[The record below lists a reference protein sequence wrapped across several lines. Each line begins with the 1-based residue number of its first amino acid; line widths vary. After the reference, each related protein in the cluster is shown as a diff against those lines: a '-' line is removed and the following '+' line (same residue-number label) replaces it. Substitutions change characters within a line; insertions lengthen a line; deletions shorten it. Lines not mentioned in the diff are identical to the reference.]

1 MNGGKEKSEE
11 AYELRKFIDRR
22 LRDFRKQNPQIARTF
37 MDFWR
42 ATKHKSPL
50 PQKYKELI
58 QLAIVLYDR
67 CESCIYQHTELC
79 LMAGATREE
88 ILDAVSQAVA
98 IGGGIVYE
106 NLAYVMDALDY
117 FEPIVAARKR

>member
-1 MNGGKEKSEE
+1 MNSENDRPE
-11 AYELRKFIDRR
+11 QAYRRRKFIDRR
-22 LRDFRKQNPQIARTF
+22 LRDFRKQNPEIARTF

-42 ATKHKSPL
+42 ATKHKSQL

-67 CESCIYQHTELC
+67 CESCIYQHIELC
-79 LMAGATREE
+79 LMAGATRFE
-88 ILDAVSQAVA
+88 ILDAASQSVA

-106 NLAYVMDALDY
+106 NLAYIMDALDY
-117 FEPIVAARKR
+117 FEPIIAARNK